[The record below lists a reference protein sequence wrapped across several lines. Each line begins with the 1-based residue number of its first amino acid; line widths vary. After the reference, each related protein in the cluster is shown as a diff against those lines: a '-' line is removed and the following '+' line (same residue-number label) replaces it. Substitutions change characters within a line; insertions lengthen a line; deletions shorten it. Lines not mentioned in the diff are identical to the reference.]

1 MSWHIAYI
9 LNTLKYPFD
18 LKGLDDNFK
27 NILLIYVLL
36 WKKKLIHAV
45 FLLCLFSE
53 VSLRACEL
61 YYKRTL
67 E

>member
-27 NILLIYVLL
+27 NIVLIYVLL
-36 WKKKLIHAV
+36 LKKKLFMQ
-45 FLLCLFSE
+45 FLFYVCFL
-53 VSLRACEL
+53 
-61 YYKRTL
+61 K
-67 E
+67 